1 MIKDTAVLHYSF
13 DKTSSEPQSP
23 WKASIVAGMGSAV
36 EYYDFAIY
44 GLLASTLA
52 KVFFPA
58 MNSFEALLS
67 ALAVFA
73 SAFIMRPLGGIF
85 FGRLGDRRGRSYTL
99 VATVIGIGI
108 VSGIVGIL
116 PTYDQAGVLAPVML
130 VACRMAQGFF
140 AGGEASGAA
149 TYISECAPANK
160 RGFFGA
166 FNPAGVAIGIATAA
180 GMAGAVSFMITPEEM
195 VAWGW
200 RIPFLICIPFIGLT
214 LWARMKLEDSPKFKS
229 LVESNE
235 VAKAPVREVFTLY
248 RKSLYLAVSI
258 AFAQNCTAY
267 LGIVYLNLHM
277 TRTLGYETGK
287 VFWLMAAS
295 TLAAA
300 LAMPLFGQISD
311 RVGRKTL
318 MIIGY
323 ASYIVVIPIS
333 MYLMSLG
340 SFPLASF
347 AALLAFLP
355 FAIVQAQGYTVYGEL
370 FPTRVRY
377 TGMAMSFNV
386 GAIFGGASTPFICT
400 WLVENTG
407 NSMSPAIWTS
417 LAAMIS
423 IIALSKMKDVTGQ
436 ELTN

>member
-1 MIKDTAVLHYSF
+1 MIKESAVLQYSY
-13 DKTSSEPQSP
+13 DDSSQTIQSP

-44 GLLASTLA
+44 GLLASTLG

-58 MNSFEALLS
+58 MTSFEALLS

-85 FGRLGDRRGRSYTL
+85 FGRLGDRRGRSFTL
-99 VATVIGIGI
+99 ITTVVGIGI

-116 PTYDQAGVLAPVML
+116 PTYSQAGVIAPVML
-130 VACRMAQGFF
+130 VACRLAQGFF

-149 TYISECAPANK
+149 TYISECAPADR

-166 FNPAGVAIGIATAA
+166 FNPAGVAIGISTAA
-180 GMAGAVSFMITPEEM
+180 GMAGIISVLVTPEEM

-235 VAKAPVREVFTLY
+235 VVKAPVRELFKNY
-248 RKSLYLAVSI
+248 RKPVVLAVTI

-267 LGIVYLNLHM
+267 LGIVYLNIHM
-277 TRTLGYETGK
+277 TRTLGYETSK
-287 VFWLMAAS
+287 VFWLMAGI

-311 RVGRKTL
+311 HVGRKRL

-323 ASYIVVIPIS
+323 ASYVVITPIA
-333 MYLMSLG
+333 MYLMTFG
-340 SFPLASF
+340 NFILAS
-347 AALLAFLP
+347 AACLLAFLP

-386 GAIFGGASTPFICT
+386 GAIFGGASTPFICA
-400 WLVENTG
+400 WLVEHTG
-407 NSMSPAIWTS
+407 NSLSPS
-417 LAAMIS
+417 LWIAFAAMIS
-423 IIALSKMKDVTGQ
+423 IVALMNMKDLTRQ